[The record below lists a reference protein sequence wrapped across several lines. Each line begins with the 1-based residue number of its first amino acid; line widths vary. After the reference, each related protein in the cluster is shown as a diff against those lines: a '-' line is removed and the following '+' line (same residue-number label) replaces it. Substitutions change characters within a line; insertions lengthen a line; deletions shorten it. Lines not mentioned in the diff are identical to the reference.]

1 VTSKNVK
8 WWQLKKVDCRDKKK
22 KRMLMIAEHKE
33 ESDKNEVN
41 EVAFNTI
48 RGKISVKHLKQCI
61 IY

>member
-1 VTSKNVK
+1 
-8 WWQLKKVDCRDKKK
+8 
-22 KRMLMIAEHKE
+22 MLMIAENKE